1 MNVEQIAEWLTNTLK
16 SIVDSPEEVKVE
28 NRTDDMG
35 VLLTV
40 SASKNDM
47 GLIIGRSG
55 STIQAI
61 RVVVRALGS
70 KLDQRVNVKLD
81 EPAYEDRNA

>member
-1 MNVEQIAEWLTNTLK
+1 
-16 SIVDSPEEVKVE
+16 
-28 NRTDDMG
+28 MG

-61 RVVVRALGS
+61 RVIVRALGS

-81 EPAYEDRNA
+81 EPAYEDRDM